1 MYVDSFL
8 CIGEI
13 MDIKIL
19 VAAHKTCC
27 LPDDPMYAPIFV
39 GAAGKDPIDG
49 IALRDDKGDNISE
62 KNPYYCE
69 LTGHYFAWKNL
80 SADAVGLVHYR
91 RYLSVAPW
99 IVRFFSS
106 DRMGLILNH
115 DQAEKLLSKYD
126 AIVPMRRNYIIES
139 LYSHYLHTIGEDH
152 LALARAIIAKDKP
165 EYIPFVDEAYTNTWG
180 FMFNMMIL
188 KKEYYDDYMSF
199 LFPVLFE
206 LEKDIDTDKLS
217 DFHKRLFGRVSEVL
231 FNAWVLKKR
240 REGMRVKEIA
250 YMPLDRE
257 NWIKKG
263 SAFLSAKFLGKKY
276 EESF

>member
-19 VAAHKTCC
+19 VAAHKPCR